1 MRAVRFH
8 GRGDIRVDQ
17 IEEPTCAA
25 GQVKVHTYTSLP
37 ETKRHAHMHR
47 YDLHSWESA
56 EAVSTTK
63 PAPNTHTETADLH
76 EYLSGPI
83 TVPQTPHAI
92 TGQKLP
98 VTLGHEFSG
107 TVEEVGAGVSRV
119 RVGDRVAVKPNLAD
133 GTCPCCVRGRPNCC
147 RNLGFIG
154 YSSGLSDHVVVPEKH
169 AIPLPG
175 SIPLDIGALVE
186 PLTVAWHAVDRAP
199 IETAQTALVVGGG
212 PIGLAVVQ
220 VLKAR
225 GVERIV
231 VAEVSQQRQRFATTL
246 GATDVVDPRK
256 EDVVAMVRAMTAGA
270 GADVAFECSGV
281 QAGFDTAMKG
291 IRVRGTV
298 TIVSL
303 WEEKPVIDA
312 FDVVSYEKH
321 VVGAAI
327 CDEGDFEA
335 VIEAIA
341 AGKISPQAMITGK
354 IRMEDVVEKGFEALV
369 RERDQHVKIL
379 IDISA

>member
-8 GRGDIRVDQ
+8 GRGDIRIDQ
-17 IEEPTCAA
+17 IDEPTCAA
-25 GQVKVHTYTSLP
+25 GQVKI
-37 ETKRHAHMHR
+37 R
-47 YDLHSWESA
+47 
-56 EAVSTTK
+56 
-63 PAPNTHTETADLH
+63 PAFVGICGSDLH

-83 TVPQTPHAI
+83 TIPQTPHAI

-107 TVEEVGAGVSRV
+107 TVEEVGAGVTRV
-119 RVGDRVAVKPNLAD
+119 RVGDRVAIKPNLAD

-154 YSSGLSDHVVVPEKH
+154 YSSNAGGLSDHVVVPEKH

-175 SIPLDIGALVE
+175 SMPLDIGALVE
-186 PLTVAWHAVDRAP
+186 PLTVAWHAVNRAP

-225 GVERIV
+225 GVDRIV

-246 GATDVVDPRK
+246 GATDVVDPRT
-256 EDVVAMVRAMTAGA
+256 EDVVATVRAMTAGA

-281 QAGFDTAMKG
+281 QAGFDTAMNG

-379 IDISA
+379 IDILA

>member
-1 MRAVRFH
+1 M
-8 GRGDIRVDQ
+8 
-17 IEEPTCAA
+17 
-25 GQVKVHTYTSLP
+25 
-37 ETKRHAHMHR
+37 
-47 YDLHSWESA
+47 
-56 EAVSTTK
+56 
-63 PAPNTHTETADLH
+63 
-76 EYLSGPI
+76 
-83 TVPQTPHAI
+83 
-92 TGQKLP
+92 
-98 VTLGHEFSG
+98 
-107 TVEEVGAGVSRV
+107 
-119 RVGDRVAVKPNLAD
+119 
-133 GTCPCCVRGRPNCC
+133 
-147 RNLGFIG
+147 
-154 YSSGLSDHVVVPEKH
+154 
-169 AIPLPG
+169 
-175 SIPLDIGALVE
+175 E

-225 GVERIV
+225 GVGRIV

-341 AGKISPQAMITGK
+341 AGTYRRHLALSEGIYWHVLTWASGKISPQAMITGK